1 LRKET
6 EAILDG
12 EKKKLE
18 DKQDKTQQEMEA
30 LVDLNITYK
39 LVGGG
44 QNAWKDV
51 PILFADD
58 RQRYTQLVNSSVAN
72 KGQKILELKK
82 QIQLLNQDKNYFE
95 SQANQLQQE
104 RTNIE
109 LQIKQKD
116 KELVSLRNDKQS
128 LQRGNSTVQHQ
139 TKDSKMNSLQV
150 ENQELKLK
158 IILLQ
163 TENQSLKHKVEE
175 YEQQTKSK
183 DNTINLLESDGEDIN
198 YDTPSEDEDNNND
211 LNYDDVNESN
221 K

>member
-163 TENQSLKHKVEE
+163 TENQSLKHKVDE